1 MTGNAVMKQPVDD
14 EFCSLFCERFHC
26 PPQKL
31 EKRVFFECVHPHAL
45 KLAWFIGLVYPGA
58 FKSDFA
64 LIEQI
69 KHATS
74 LEEVRRLVRFHGAQ
88 DPPGG
93 LIRLVFKTRISRQ
106 RLLHVATELFSG
118 AR

>member
-1 MTGNAVMKQPVDD
+1 MAGNAVMQQPVDE
-14 EFCSLFCERFHC
+14 EFCSLFCARFHC
-26 PPQKL
+26 SPQKL
-31 EKRVFFECVHPHAL
+31 ERRVFFECVYPHAL
-45 KLAWFIGLVYPGA
+45 TFAWFIGLFHPGV

-74 LEEVRRLVRFHGAQ
+74 LDEVRRAVRFHGAQ
-88 DPPGG
+88 DHPGG

-106 RLLHVATELFSG
+106 RLLHLANELFAG
-118 AR
+118 AH